1 MKENTDDDGR
11 DHEKGLTLER
21 SKALPLS
28 ETERNEGKK
37 GKLQRS
43 CRMDRKKA
51 EGIYF
56 KCFNFHKVE
65 FPIICQEEASLGQW
79 GSSDKRNYENFNFE
93 SLKKVWG

>member
-37 GKLQRS
+37 RKLQRS
-43 CRMDRKKA
+43 CGMDRKKA

-56 KCFNFHKVE
+56 KCFNFQK
-65 FPIICQEEASLGQW
+65 
-79 GSSDKRNYENFNFE
+79 
-93 SLKKVWG
+93 